1 MIYFCIP
8 ARNEAATVGLALWKI
23 RQVLENSTREYQLLV
38 GDDGS
43 TDNTAEVLDS
53 YLKVLPLTVFRSEE
67 QAGYAATVERLLREA
82 LARSDRHKRDA
93 AVIWPADFTVDP
105 AVLDDFLRKLDS
117 GADLVVGEVTIEGEP
132 DRWRRRVRE
141 WAPRILGRR
150 ASVPGVRDIVSG
162 VVAVRLI
169 ALRQA
174 FQGRPDRWLHA
185 EGWAANAELLGWT
198 AAAARRIETL
208 PVVERADLRQR
219 PSRIEPWPM
228 AKELWRARRHLAA
241 PPTGR
246 QRAND

>member
-53 YLKVLPLTVFRSEE
+53 YLKVLPLTVFRSAEP
-67 QAGYAATVERLLREA
+67 AGYAATVERLLREA
-82 LARSDRHKRDA
+82 LTRSDRHKRDA

-117 GADLVVGEVTIEGEP
+117 GADLVVGEVTVEGEP

-162 VVAVRLI
+162 VAAVRLI

-174 FQGRPDRWLHA
+174 FQSRPDRWLRT

-198 AAAARRIETL
+198 AAAARRVETL

-228 AKELWRARRHLAA
+228 AKELWRARRHLVA

-246 QRAND
+246 QRTND